1 MGTKKSFDISNGT
14 EKRLFKKAE
23 NFNLDFLEIP
33 KCKIYR
39 FSEESTEMSVTK
51 KVPCGMVNKYLKRFS
66 FSICRRLAKN
76 RENLSLRTF
85 FG

>member
-39 FSEESTEMSVTK
+39 FSEESTELRIIQL
-51 KVPCGMVNKYLKRFS
+51 GDILKNG
-66 FSICRRLAKN
+66 L
-76 RENLSLRTF
+76 LL
-85 FG
+85 

>member
-33 KCKIYR
+33 NCKIYR
-39 FSEESTEMSVTK
+39 FSEESTELQFDIFFGK
-51 KVPCGMVNKYLKRFS
+51 IYY
-66 FSICRRLAKN
+66 AKIQY
-76 RENLSLRTF
+76 LRTF
-85 FG
+85 REFCSNPCGSGIRKMTIAAE